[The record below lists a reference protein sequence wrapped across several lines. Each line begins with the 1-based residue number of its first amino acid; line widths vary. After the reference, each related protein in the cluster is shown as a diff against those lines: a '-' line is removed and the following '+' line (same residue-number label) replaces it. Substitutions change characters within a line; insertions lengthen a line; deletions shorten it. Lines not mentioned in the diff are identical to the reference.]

1 MSDAGD
7 DCIRLA
13 KIRLGIARRMRE
25 RHEHPL
31 EKTAPF
37 PNVILD
43 DRLPTRE
50 AMLVAKTL
58 EYPLR
63 LVALLAAVNRLHG
76 GNDLGLAA
84 DHPTLG
90 ARWREIVD
98 GQWLTC
104 RADYTV
110 WLTWPFRHD

>member
-1 MSDAGD
+1 MSDSGN

-13 KIRLGIARRMRE
+13 KILVGIARRMRQ
-25 RHEHPL
+25 RHEHSP
-31 EKTAPF
+31 EMTAPF

-43 DRLPTRE
+43 DRLPIRE

-63 LVALLAAVNRLHG
+63 RVVLLAVNRLHG
-76 GNDLGLAA
+76 GNELGLAA

-104 RADYTV
+104 RTDYTV
-110 WLTWPFRHD
+110 WLTWLLGHH

>member
-1 MSDAGD
+1 M
-7 DCIRLA
+7 
-13 KIRLGIARRMRE
+13 ARRMRQ
-25 RHEHPL
+25 RHEHLP
-31 EKTAPF
+31 ETTAPF

-43 DRLPTRE
+43 DGPPTRE

-63 LVALLAAVNRLHG
+63 RVALLAVNRLHG
-76 GNDLGLAA
+76 GNDLGLAP

-90 ARWREIVD
+90 ARWRETVD

-104 RADYTV
+104 RTDYTV
-110 WLTWPFRHD
+110 WPTWLLGHH